1 MGSFSSVA
9 LDRWLEVTL
18 PLTVITIAVSIF
30 AYRYY
35 GKRADKEFGEA
46 QLPLYEDEPKAPTV

>member
-35 GKRADKEFGEA
+35 GKRADKEFGDA
-46 QLPLYEDEPKAPTV
+46 QLPLYEDEPKGP